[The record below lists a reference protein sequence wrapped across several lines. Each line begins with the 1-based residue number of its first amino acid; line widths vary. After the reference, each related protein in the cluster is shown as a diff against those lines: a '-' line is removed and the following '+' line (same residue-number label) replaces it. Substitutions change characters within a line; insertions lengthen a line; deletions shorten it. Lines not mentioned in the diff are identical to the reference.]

1 MPDPRLTTLPA
12 PARARLLARFGP
24 AVDAWCEALPERVAE
39 LAERWG
45 VEPLAAGGGGT
56 SRVFRC
62 RRRADERAVWLKVT
76 PDPQVAAEEAEA
88 LAGWERTA
96 SVAGLLAADPGAGA
110 LLLDGVEPGTPVRGQ
125 EWEPAQVAA
134 LLRELRESGPDQ
146 APGEGSAL
154 RPLAHRVGLLFG
166 LALRRAGPDGPDAEI
181 RLRRAR
187 AQALE
192 LAASAPGAGLVHGD
206 LHAANVLRG
215 PGGRLVAIDPRPA
228 WGDPDFDAV
237 DWALEGVSTPEA
249 LRERTALLAGLVPGL
264 DADRV
269 HAWAH
274 ALGALLAA
282 PAARAGHDDARTR
295 FLLGLG
301 G

>member
-1 MPDPRLTTLPA
+1 MPDAPITALPP

-24 AVDAWCEALPERVAE
+24 AAGAWCDALPGQVAA

-62 RRRADERAVWLKVT
+62 RRHADDRAVWLKVT

-88 LAGWERTA
+88 LAGWERTP
-96 SVAGLLAADPGAGA
+96 SVAALLAADPGAGA
-110 LLLDGVEPGTPVRGQ
+110 LLLDGVEPGTPVRGR
-125 EWEPAQVAA
+125 EWELGQVAA
-134 LLRELRESGPDQ
+134 LLRELRESGP
-146 APGEGSAL
+146 AEGPGGRSAL
-154 RPLAHRVGLLFG
+154 RPLAHRVGFLFD

-192 LAASAPGAGLVHGD
+192 LAASTPEARLVHGD
-206 LHAANVLRG
+206 LHAANVLHG

-237 DWALEGVSTPEA
+237 DWVLDGVSGAEV
-249 LRERTALLAGLVPGL
+249 LRERAVALADLVPGL
-264 DADRV
+264 STDRV
-269 HAWAH
+269 RAWAH
-274 ALGALLAA
+274 ALGALPAA
-282 PAARAGHDDARTR
+282 SAARAGRDDARTR
-295 FLLGLG
+295 FLLELG

>member
-1 MPDPRLTTLPA
+1 MPDLRLMALPP

-24 AVDAWCEALPERVAE
+24 AADAWCEALPGQVAA

-45 VEPLAAGGGGT
+45 LEPLAAGGGGT

-62 RRRADERAVWLKVT
+62 RRYADGRAVWLKVT
-76 PDPQVAAEEAEA
+76 PDPRIAAEEAEA
-88 LAGWERTA
+88 LAGWERTP
-96 SVAGLLAADPGAGA
+96 SVVALLAADPGAGA
-110 LLLDGVEPGTPVRGQ
+110 LLLDEVEPGTPVRGQ
-125 EWEPAQVAA
+125 EWEPVQVAA
-134 LLRELRESGPDQ
+134 LLRELRESGP
-146 APGEGSAL
+146 AEGPGEGSAL
-154 RPLAHRVGLLFG
+154 RPLAHRVCFLFD
-166 LALRRAGPDGPDAEI
+166 LALRRAGPDGPAAEI

-187 AQALE
+187 VQALE
-192 LAASAPGAGLVHGD
+192 LAASASEPRLVHGD
-206 LHAANVLRG
+206 LHAANALDG

-237 DWALEGVSTPEA
+237 DWVLDGVSRAEVLEERAAA
-249 LRERTALLAGLVPGL
+249 LADLVPGL
-264 DADRV
+264 SADRV
-269 HAWAH
+269 RAWAH

-282 PAARAGHDDARTR
+282 SAARAGRDDARTR

>member
-1 MPDPRLTTLPA
+1 M
-12 PARARLLARFGP
+12 
-24 AVDAWCEALPERVAE
+24 
-39 LAERWG
+39 
-45 VEPLAAGGGGT
+45 
-56 SRVFRC
+56 
-62 RRRADERAVWLKVT
+62 WLKVT

-96 SVAGLLAADPGAGA
+96 SVAGLLAADTGAGA

-237 DWALEGVSTPEA
+237 DWALEGSIRPKPCASGPPSSPGLCRGSTP
-249 LRERTALLAGLVPGL
+249 TGCTPGPTPS
-264 DADRV
+264 APSSRPPPPAPATTTPV
-269 HAWAH
+269 RASCWGWVANPRRR
-274 ALGALLAA
+274 AA
-282 PAARAGHDDARTR
+282 PAAPCSPVRPRSSAG
-295 FLLGLG
+295 
-301 G
+301 